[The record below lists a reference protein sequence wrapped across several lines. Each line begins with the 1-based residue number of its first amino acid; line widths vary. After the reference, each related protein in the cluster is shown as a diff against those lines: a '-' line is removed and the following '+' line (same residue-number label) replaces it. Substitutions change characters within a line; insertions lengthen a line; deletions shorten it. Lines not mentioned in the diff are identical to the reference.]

1 MPTALDEKLNP
12 HQTYL
17 IEEFADEY
25 NERHMTRRDMMRRV
39 LLITGSVPMTA
50 FALTTLGCGTAETEK
65 ARATAAPTSTL
76 ATATP
81 APTATPFATPAV
93 AVTPGVA
100 ATNPN
105 IEAADVKF
113 PGPASDVLAY
123 LAKPKAAG
131 TFPGILIIHE
141 NQGLIDHFKDVAR
154 RYALEGFVALAVDL
168 VSRKGGTGTDI
179 AVNNGALGSAN
190 PDDLVADLQAGLKYL
205 KEQPATRGKPLGVT
219 GFCFGG
225 GYAFEVA
232 AVSPDVKAA
241 VPYYGSATR
250 PLQAGTLAKTQA
262 AVFVVYGGNDARIT
276 GQSADVEKALVAS
289 GKPHQIKVYD
299 GANHGFFRESGNGYH
314 AAASADAWKMTVDW
328 FRKHLV

>member
-50 FALTTLGCGTAETEK
+50 FALSTLGCGTAETEK

-76 ATATP
+76 ATATS

-105 IEAADVKF
+105 IEVSDVKF
-113 PGPASDVLAY
+113 PGPASDILAY

-154 RYALEGFVALAVDL
+154 RYALEGFVALAIDL

-179 AVNNGALGSAN
+179 AVNNGALGSTP
-190 PDDLVADLQAGLKYL
+190 PDDLVADLKAGLAYL

-232 AVSPDVKAA
+232 AASTDVKAA

-262 AVFVVYGGNDARIT
+262 AVLAIYGALDTRIT
-276 GQSADVEKALVAS
+276 GQAPDVEKALATS
-289 GKPHQIKVYD
+289 GKPHQIKIYD
-299 GANHGFFRESGNGYH
+299 GANHGFFRENGNAH
-314 AAASADAWKMTVDW
+314 NPQASAEAWKLTLEW
-328 FRKHLV
+328 FRKNLV